1 MESLTDISA
10 RAVVR
15 RLRKFCH
22 VWNLEIPREL
32 RNILINAGIKRNKKI
47 RKLQQR
53 YQNNKHLTQYMEEK
67 LQEYNERVRQ
77 WEQLVK
83 TREENVKQREKQWEK
98 IKKMLKAKKRLSL
111 ILAKHLQIERK
122 TWREINKMKLKRKML
137 QVKRAALDEARNDL
151 SNVKESNCEMRE
163 ILNRMKE
170 NVEEDYRKLR
180 HATKIV

>member
-1 MESLTDISA
+1 M
-10 RAVVR
+10 R

-53 YQNNKHLTQYMEEK
+53 YQNNAHLFQYMEEK
-67 LQEYNERVRQ
+67 QQEYNERVKQ

-83 TREENVKQREKQWEK
+83 TREENVKQKEKQWEK

-122 TWREINKMKLKRKML
+122 TWREIKKLKLKREML
-137 QVKRAALDEARNDL
+137 QVKRAALDEARDDL
-151 SNVKESNCEMRE
+151 SSVKESNNKMTE
-163 ILNRMKE
+163 ILTRMKK
-170 NVEEDYRKLR
+170 NVKQDYKKLR
-180 HATKIV
+180 AMLLR

>member
-1 MESLTDISA
+1 M
-10 RAVVR
+10 R

-22 VWNLEIPREL
+22 VWNLEISREL
-32 RNILINAGIKRNKKI
+32 RQILINAGIKRNKKI

-67 LQEYNERVRQ
+67 QQEYNERVKQ

-111 ILAKHLQIERK
+111 ILTKHLQIERK
-122 TWREINKMKLKRKML
+122 TWREIKKLRLKREML
-137 QVKRAALDEARNDL
+137 QVKRAALDEARDDL
-151 SNVKESNCEMRE
+151 SSVKESNNEMTE
-163 ILNRMKE
+163 ILTRMKK
-170 NVEEDYRKLR
+170 NVKQDYKKLR
-180 HATKIV
+180 AMLLR

>member
-10 RAVVR
+10 GALAR

-22 VWNLEIPREL
+22 VWNLEIPREFSQ
-32 RNILINAGIKRNKKI
+32 ILIDAGIKRNKKI

-53 YQNNKHLTQYMEEK
+53 YQNNAHLFHYMEEK
-67 LQEYNERVRQ
+67 QQEYNERVNQ

-83 TREENVKQREKQWEK
+83 TREENVKQKEKQWEK

-122 TWREINKMKLKRKML
+122 TWREINKMRLKRKMFHIIF
-137 QVKRAALDEARNDL
+137 
-151 SNVKESNCEMRE
+151 S
-163 ILNRMKE
+163 
-170 NVEEDYRKLR
+170 
-180 HATKIV
+180 

>member
-1 MESLTDISA
+1 MESLKDISA
-10 RAVVR
+10 GAVVR

-32 RNILINAGIKRNKKI
+32 RQILIDAGIKRNKKI

-53 YQNNKHLTQYMEEK
+53 YQNNAHLFHFMEEK
-67 LQEYNERVRQ
+67 QQEYNERVKQ

-83 TREENVKQREKQWEK
+83 TREENVKQKEKQWEK

-151 SNVKESNCEMRE
+151 SSVIESNNEMTE
-163 ILNRMKE
+163 ILTRMKE
-170 NVEEDYRKLR
+170 NVKQDYKKLR
-180 HATKIV
+180 AMLLR

>member
-10 RAVVR
+10 GAVIR

-32 RNILINAGIKRNKKI
+32 KDILIDTGIKRNKKI
-47 RKLQQR
+47 RKLQQK
-53 YQNNKHLTQYMEEK
+53 YQNNKSLTQYMEEK
-67 LQEYNERVRQ
+67 QQEYNERVKQ

-83 TREENVKQREKQWEK
+83 TREENVKQKEKQWEK
-98 IKKMLKAKKRLSL
+98 INKMLKAKKRLSL

-122 TWREINKMKLKRKML
+122 TWREMKKLRLKREML

-151 SNVKESNCEMRE
+151 SSVKESNNEMTE
-163 ILNRMKE
+163 ILTRMKK
-170 NVEEDYRKLR
+170 NVKQDYKKLR
-180 HATKIV
+180 AMLLR

>member
-1 MESLTDISA
+1 M
-10 RAVVR
+10 R

-32 RNILINAGIKRNKKI
+32 RQILINAGIRRNKKI
-47 RKLQQR
+47 QKLQHR
-53 YQNNKHLTQYMEEK
+53 YQNSAHLFHFMEEK
-67 LQEYNERVRQ
+67 QQEYNERVKH

-83 TREENVKQREKQWEK
+83 TREDNMKQKEKQWEK
-98 IKKMLKAKKRLSL
+98 INKMLKVKKRLSL

-122 TWREINKMKLKRKML
+122 TWREMKKLKMEWEML
-137 QVKRAALDEARNDL
+137 QVKRAALDEARTDL

-170 NVEEDYRKLR
+170 NVEEDYRKLQAMLLR
-180 HATKIV
+180 